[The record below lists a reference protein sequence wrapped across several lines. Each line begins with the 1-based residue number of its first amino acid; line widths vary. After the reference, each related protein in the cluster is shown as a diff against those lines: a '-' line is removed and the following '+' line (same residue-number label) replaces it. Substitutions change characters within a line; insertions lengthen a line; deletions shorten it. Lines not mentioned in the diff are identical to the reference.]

1 MLRNVCALSAAFF
14 ILLLSVNTIAQAQA
28 PAAEPGAT
36 ELWASIRSS
45 SNPTDFENFLQRYPD
60 HAFATFARSKLNSLR
75 PQAASPPQPGQPATT
90 PQVRQAVTPPPGG
103 PQSIFGGP
111 AASPQAP
118 VPDLAVDLQSALQS
132 IGCYSGGI
140 DGDWGR
146 GSQAA
151 LQRFN
156 VLTGSN
162 LPLTT
167 PTQEA
172 LATVSNWGGG
182 NCAVVA
188 KRAAPKATK
197 KKKAS
202 KKRKKKTAASSRKKP
217 ATGGSGMRVI
227 IGGGGVG
234 VGIGF

>member
-14 ILLLSVNTIAQAQA
+14 ILLLSVNTITQAQA

-45 SNPTDFENFLQRYPD
+45 SNPADFENFLQRYPD
-60 HAFATFARSKLNSLR
+60 HAFASFARSKLNSLR
-75 PQAASPPQPGQPATT
+75 PQAASPSQSGQPVTT

-111 AASPQAP
+111 AATPQTP
-118 VPDLAVDLQSALQS
+118 TPDLAVDMQLALQK

-156 VLTGSN
+156 ALTGSN
-162 LPLTT
+162 VPVNA

-182 NCAVVA
+182 NCPAVA
-188 KRAAPKATK
+188 KAKVTK

-202 KKRKKKTAASSRKKP
+202 RRRKKKTTASAKKKP